1 MNSGYD
7 VESTGKLL
15 GQKSLSSLGYYAVVS
30 DEKVIEQLTP
40 RMEKDELLISNIGKF
55 DEKTLSD

>member
-7 VESTGKLL
+7 VEYTGKLL